1 MTGESEGSLVLDARR
16 ILGTLS
22 IDDERIVL
30 GVDVVA
36 VSEFA
41 RILATPSGEAFASRT
56 FSAGEL
62 AYCDGRANR
71 LAARFAAKEAVVK
84 AIGTGFRGIRPSQI
98 EVLHGAEGQPSIQ
111 AVGPQEWPESA
122 HLWRW
127 ALSLSHDGDAAV
139 AVAIAVRPAGDH
151 APANHAAGTKG
162 AQHD

>member
-1 MTGESEGSLVLDARR
+1 MTGGSEGSLVLDTRR
-16 ILGTLS
+16 ILDTLS
-22 IDDERIVL
+22 IDDERIAL

-56 FSAGEL
+56 FSAAEL
-62 AYCDGRANR
+62 AYCDGRAER
-71 LAARFAAKEAVVK
+71 LAARFAAKEAVAK

-98 EVLHGAEGQPSIQ
+98 EVLHRADGQPSVQ
-111 AVGPQEWPESA
+111 AAGLKKWPEAA

-139 AVAIAVRPAGDH
+139 AVAIAVRPAGGQFSTND
-151 APANHAAGTKG
+151 PGETKG
-162 AQHD
+162 ALHD

>member
-1 MTGESEGSLVLDARR
+1 MTGESGGSLVLDTRR

-22 IDDERIVL
+22 IDDERIAL

-71 LAARFAAKEAVVK
+71 LAARFAAKEAVAK

-98 EVLHGAEGQPSIQ
+98 EVLHGADGQPSVQ
-111 AVGPQEWPESA
+111 AAGPQEWPEAA

-151 APANHAAGTKG
+151 APTDDPAGTKG
-162 AQHD
+162 AHHD

>member
-1 MTGESEGSLVLDARR
+1 MTGETEGSLVVDTRR

-22 IDDERIVL
+22 IDDERIAL

-41 RILATPSGEAFASRT
+41 RILATPSGEAFARRT
-56 FSAGEL
+56 FSGAEL
-62 AYCDGRANR
+62 AYCDGRAER
-71 LAARFAAKEAVVK
+71 LGARFAAKEAVAK

-98 EVLHGAEGQPSIQ
+98 EVLHGADGQPSIQ
-111 AVGPQEWPESA
+111 PAGPQEWPEAA

-139 AVAIAVRPAGDH
+139 AVAIAIRPAGDDS
-151 APANHAAGTKG
+151 PTNDPGGTKG
-162 AQHD
+162 VLHD